1 MAYSRAGQL
10 LKVSIENTMAR
21 EKHRKQMTKA
31 KNWLDKFDKELD
43 EPVEFEDIPNNN
55 SDDKE
60 NASITANKTS
70 DQPKTKKNLQASNL
84 NILHSTLQSQA
95 QVPTNNDIESVSVI
109 ENVLNTSTATR
120 MTIEDNVQNG
130 IWWYKFIPIWNEIVP
145 IWNDFIPK

>member
-1 MAYSRAGQL
+1 M
-10 LKVSIENTMAR
+10 
-21 EKHRKQMTKA
+21 
-31 KNWLDKFDKELD
+31 
-43 EPVEFEDIPNNN
+43 EDIPDNN
-55 SDDKE
+55 SDEKE
-60 NASITANKTS
+60 NASITANKKS

-130 IWWYKFIPIWNEIVP
+130 IWWYKFIPIWN
-145 IWNDFIPK
+145 DFIPK